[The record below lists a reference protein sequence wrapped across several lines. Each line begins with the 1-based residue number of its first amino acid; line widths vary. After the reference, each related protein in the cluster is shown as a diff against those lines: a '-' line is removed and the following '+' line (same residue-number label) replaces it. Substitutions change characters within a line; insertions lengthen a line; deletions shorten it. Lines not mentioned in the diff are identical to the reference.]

1 MHGASMTKS
10 RNIRRTGIS
19 MLNIVDVERRFL
31 RSCKTLRA
39 VPDRERRFQRVESCW
54 PEYVLEAAE
63 AYGYTEAQMPR
74 FRPTPFDVSDM
85 LTALAWARPLQEN
98 EFRMTWWRSFDL
110 SFGQIGRRIGKSD
123 ETARRYYRD
132 VMVKLWAQANAQ
144 HLAPAA

>member
-1 MHGASMTKS
+1 MQGAIENN
-10 RNIRRTGIS
+10 RNIRRTGIQ
-19 MLNIVDVERRFL
+19 MVNIVDVERRFL

-39 VPDRERRFQRVESCW
+39 VPDRERRFQQVESCW
-54 PEYVLEAAE
+54 PEYVLEVSE
-63 AYGYTEAQMPR
+63 AYGYTEARLPR

-85 LTALAWARPLQEN
+85 LTALAWARPLQKN

-132 VMVKLWAQANAQ
+132 VMVKLWSQANAQ